1 MKAVQMAFDSA
12 NLTHRVASAVSQLA
26 TRIGLQRPEDKPKN
40 DQLPGKLI
48 TFGMPKLA
56 AILHIQGVDALD

>member
-1 MKAVQMAFDSA
+1 MASGSA
-12 NLTHRVASAVSQLA
+12 NLTYRVVSAVSQLA
-26 TRIGLQRPEDKPKN
+26 TRIGQQRSEDKPKN

-56 AILHIQGVDALD
+56 AILDIQGVDALD

>member
-1 MKAVQMAFDSA
+1 MKAVQVASDSA
-12 NLTHRVASAVSQLA
+12 NLTHRVASAVSHLA

-48 TFGMPKLA
+48 TFGMPKPA
-56 AILHIQGVDALD
+56 AILDIQGVDALD